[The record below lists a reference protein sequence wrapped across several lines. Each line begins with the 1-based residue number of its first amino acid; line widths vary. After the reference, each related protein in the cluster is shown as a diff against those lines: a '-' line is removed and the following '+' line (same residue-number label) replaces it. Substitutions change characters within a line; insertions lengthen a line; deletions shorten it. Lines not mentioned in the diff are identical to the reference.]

1 MVNDALEL
9 SREIHVRASLRSSV
23 TAVLALTLLSACGD
37 SKPVGSGSPGGG
49 STAVFV
55 DRQRAQCVLNSP
67 YLAVG
72 EGLDAPGRLEVT
84 VPAVGTP
91 ASCANNQQFRFGS
104 GLYDITGVV
113 ANTSG
118 MGWENPAQV
127 FGGLHQRQY
136 ARAYAIE
143 SPCNGKRVMM
153 IVADIAIINGGL
165 RETLLGAIQAD
176 PALAAAYN
184 TENLMLSATHTHQGP
199 AGYSH
204 HLGHNLL
211 HLGYDD
217 DTFQAI
223 ASGLFQAVKLAHANL
238 LAHPET
244 SRIGI
249 GTGELLN
256 ASIQRS
262 ATAFEMNSEEERR
275 EFLNERGEEVR
286 NNKRAIQL
294 NFVRGNGS
302 AVGAINW
309 FGVHGTVIGSNLHLV
324 SSDNKGYASL
334 GFEKIMKT
342 DYRAAPGSDTFVAA
356 FPQAD
361 QGDASPN
368 LFILERPF
376 PDPTRGGGRDDYE
389 SNAISGTK
397 QLAKAL
403 ELYRRDAAV
412 SGPIDYRQFYVKFDD
427 VEVTDPVVLASLQ
440 HPTELDAAVK
450 RTCTGALGPSFGA
463 GAEDGPGPAVEGVS
477 CASGLDV
484 LAAARADVQTLL
496 NVQLPT
502 GLAGFPPYLIPANL
516 VSAVAMCNLKY
527 LPPIPAVGDFSCHAE
542 KPVLLPVGA
551 GGNAPAEPAILPLQ
565 LIRIGNLALAGLPWE
580 VPTMSARRLRK
591 TLYEVLAPIGI
602 DTIVVASLTNDF
614 VHYLPTRE
622 EYASQQ
628 YEGASDIFGPW
639 TLAAVQ
645 QEMRKL
651 AITMRDDQA
660 APEGPAYLDGI
671 PILIR
676 PPYIADD
683 LPLPNA
689 YGSVVTDV
697 PATAAPGD
705 TVSAKFQAGH
715 PRNDLRIQTSYV
727 YAERQLADGSWE
739 VVAEDRD
746 PELTFTWTPLIPSL
760 VPIDVP
766 VTGGLSSTAT
776 ATWTIP
782 RNTPPGTYRL
792 RHEGA
797 AQTLVLPLAAYSGVS
812 SPFAV
817 EGDVSV
823 CP

>member
-1 MVNDALEL
+1 M
-9 SREIHVRASLRSSV
+9 
-23 TAVLALTLLSACGD
+23 LTLLSACG
-37 SKPVGSGSPGGG
+37 SSTAPSGTGGG
-49 STAVFV
+49 GVSGVFV
-55 DRQRAQCVLNSP
+55 DRQLAQCTLRSP
-67 YLAVG
+67 YLSVG
-72 EGLDAPGRLEVT
+72 AGLDAPGRLEVD
-84 VPAVGTP
+84 VPAVGK
-91 ASCANNQQFRFGS
+91 ASSCADNREFRFGS

-136 ARAYAIE
+136 ARAFAIE
-143 SPCNGKRVMM
+143 SPCNGKRVMLV
-153 IVADIAIINGGL
+153 VADVAIVTGALRQSLLASIA
-165 RETLLGAIQAD
+165 AD
-176 PALAAAYN
+176 PALAGYGAD
-184 TENLMLSATHTHQGP
+184 NLMISATHTHQGP

-217 DTFQAI
+217 DTFNAI
-223 ASGLFQAVKLAHANL
+223 AGGLYQAVKLAQANL
-238 LAHPET
+238 AAHPQT
-244 SRIGI
+244 SPIGL
-249 GTGELLN
+249 GSGELLD

-262 ATAFEMNSEEERR
+262 LPAFEMNSEAERR
-275 EFLNERGEEVR
+275 EFLNARGEEVR
-286 NNKRAIQL
+286 NNKRAVQL
-294 NFVRGNGS
+294 NLVRGNGS
-302 AVGAINW
+302 AAGVINW
-309 FGVHGTVIGSNLHLV
+309 FGVHGTVIGPNLHHV

-342 DYRAAPGSDTFVAA
+342 DYRAPAGEDSFVAA

-403 ELYRRDAAV
+403 ELFRRSSAV
-412 SGPIDYRQFYVKFDD
+412 TGPVDYRLFHVAFDQ

-440 HPTELDAAVK
+440 HPPELDAAVK
-450 RTCTGALGPSFGA
+450 RTCTGALGPSFAA

-477 CASGLDV
+477 CADGLDV

-496 NVQLPT
+496 DVQLPT
-502 GLAGFPPYLIPANL
+502 GISGFPPHFIPANL
-516 VSAVAMCNLKY
+516 VSTVAMCNLQY
-527 LPPIPAVGDFSCHAE
+527 LPAVPGVGDFGCHAE
-542 KPVLLPVGA
+542 KPVVLPVGA
-551 GGNAPAEPAILPLQ
+551 GGQIGEAEPSVLPLQ
-565 LIRIGNLALAGLPWE
+565 LIRIGNLAVVALPWE
-580 VPTMSARRLRK
+580 VPTMSARRIRK
-591 TLYEVLAPIGI
+591 TLYDVLAPAGV
-602 DTIVVASLTNDF
+602 DTLVVASLSNDF

-645 QEMRKL
+645 QETRKL
-651 AITMRDDQA
+651 AIAMRDDQP
-660 APEGPAYLDGI
+660 APAGPAYRDGATV
-671 PILIR
+671 LFR

-683 LPLPNA
+683 LPLPTA
-689 YGSVVTDV
+689 YGTLTADV

-705 TVSAKFQAGH
+705 VVSATFQAGH
-715 PRNDLRIQTSYV
+715 PRNDLRTQASYV

-746 PELTFTWTPLIPSL
+746 PELMFTWTPLIPSL

-766 VTGGLSSTAT
+766 ITGGLSSTAT
-776 ATWTIP
+776 ASWTIP
-782 RNTPPGTYRL
+782 RNTRPGTYRL
-792 RHEGA
+792 RHEGS
-797 AQTLVLPLAAYSGVS
+797 AQTLVLPLTAYSGVS
-812 SPFAV
+812 SPFVV
-817 EGDVSV
+817 EGEVSA